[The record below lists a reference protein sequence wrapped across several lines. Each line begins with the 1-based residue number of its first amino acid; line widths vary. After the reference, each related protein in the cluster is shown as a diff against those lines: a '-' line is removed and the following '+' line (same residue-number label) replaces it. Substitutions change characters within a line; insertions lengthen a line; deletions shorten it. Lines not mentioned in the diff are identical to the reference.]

1 MGTIADKLNKLQDTK
16 QAIKQAII
24 DKGVEVTDNDT
35 FESYADKISS
45 IQSGGGTSDIK
56 FQPNTL
62 NLSGDTSDVINAT
75 VFDTSR
81 LTTMYNMFK
90 SCNNVTSLD
99 LSGWNTSK
107 VNNMNSMF
115 QSCNNLTSLDLS
127 GWDTSKVTNILYMF
141 QYCNSLTLLN
151 VSNWDTSLITS
162 ISGVFQNCMNLESL
176 NLSDW
181 DITKVTSMTNTFNI
195 CTNMREFNLNNI
207 GVNSTLTSVYF
218 SDFEYWGINNE
229 KYPNARQSLIN
240 TLLTNSYD
248 RASAGYS
255 SCRISLNKNV
265 KKLLTDDE
273 IAAITSKGFTIA

>member
-1 MGTIADKLNKLQDTK
+1 MGTIADKLNKLKTTK
-16 QAIKQAII
+16 GLIKQAII

-45 IQSGGGTSDIK
+45 IQSGGGTSDVK
-56 FQPNTL
+56 SQPTQ
-62 NLSGDTSDVINAT
+62 LSFSGSTSDVINAT
-75 VFDTSR
+75 VLDTSR
-81 LTTMYNMFK
+81 LTTMFNLFRN
-90 SCNNVTSLD
+90 CNNVTSLD

-107 VNNMNSMF
+107 VTNMNSMF
-115 QSCNNLTSLDLS
+115 LNCNNLTSLDLS
-127 GWDTSKVTNILYMF
+127 GFDTSNVTNILYMF
-141 QYCNSLTLLN
+141 QYCHSLISLN
-151 VSNWDTSLITS
+151 VRNWNTSLITS

-181 DITKVTSMTNTFNI
+181 DITSVTSMTNTFSI

-207 GVNSTLTSVYF
+207 GVNSTLSSVYF
-218 SDFEYWGINNE
+218 NDFDYWGINNE
-229 KYPNARQSLIN
+229 KYPNARQSLVN

-265 KKLLTDDE
+265 KNLLTDDE
-273 IAAITSKGFTIA
+273 IAAITAKGFTIA

>member
-1 MGTIADKLNKLQDTK
+1 MGTIADKLNKLKTTK
-16 QAIKQAII
+16 GLIKQAII

-45 IQSGGGTSDIK
+45 IQSGGIGDVKI
-56 FQPNTL
+56 QPSQL
-62 NLSGDTSDVINAT
+62 NLSGSTSDVINAT

-81 LTTMYNMFK
+81 LTTMYYMFK
-90 SCNNVTSLD
+90 NCYNVISLD
-99 LSGWNTSK
+99 LSGWNTTK
-107 VNNMNSMF
+107 VTNMNSMF
-115 QSCNNLTSLDLS
+115 QNCNNVISLDLS
-127 GWDTSKVTNILYMF
+127 GFDTTKVTNILYIF
-141 QYCNSLTLLN
+141 QYCHSLTSLN
-151 VSNWDTSLITS
+151 VRNWNTSLITS
-162 ISGVFQNCMNLESL
+162 ISGAFQNCKNLESL
-176 NLSDW
+176 NLNDW
-181 DITKVTSMTNTFNI
+181 DITNVTSMTNTFSI

-255 SCRISLNKNV
+255 SCRISLYKNV

-273 IAAITSKGFTIA
+273 IAAITAKGFTIA

>member
-1 MGTIADKLNKLQDTK
+1 MGTIADKLNKLKTTK
-16 QAIKQAII
+16 KAIKQAII

-45 IQSGGGTSDIK
+45 IQSGGISDVKI
-56 FQPNTL
+56 QPNTL
-62 NLSGDTSDVINAT
+62 NLSGSTSDVINAT

-81 LTTMYNMFK
+81 LTTMYYMFK
-90 SCNNVTSLD
+90 NCYNVISLD
-99 LSGWNTSK
+99 LSGWNT
-107 VNNMNSMF
+107 
-115 QSCNNLTSLDLS
+115 T
-127 GWDTSKVTNILYMF
+127 KVTNILYMF
-141 QYCNSLTLLN
+141 QYCERLTSLN
-151 VSNWDTSLITS
+151 VRNWNTSLITS
-162 ISGVFQNCMNLESL
+162 ISGVFQNCKNLESL

-181 DITKVTSMTNTFNI
+181 DITSVTSMTNTFNI

-229 KYPNARQSLIN
+229 KYPNARQSLVN

-265 KKLLTDDE
+265 KNLLTSDE
-273 IAAITSKGFTIA
+273 IAAITAKGFTIA